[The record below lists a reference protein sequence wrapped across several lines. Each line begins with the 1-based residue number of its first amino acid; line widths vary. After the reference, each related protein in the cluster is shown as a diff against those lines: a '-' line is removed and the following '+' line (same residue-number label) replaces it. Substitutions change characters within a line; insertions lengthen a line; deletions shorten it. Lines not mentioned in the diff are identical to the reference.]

1 MPDPS
6 PRPLREYHVFLASPG
21 DMNAERQAVREFF
34 DEYNRA
40 RAHHLGIQF
49 QVVDY
54 ENFSSAGVGRPQEL
68 INHQTLAR
76 FEDSLVL
83 IIGLMGQ
90 RFGLPTGVFESGTE
104 EEFEVA
110 LEHRLRTGW
119 PEVKCFFRRIQRFEA
134 PSDPEAI
141 ERAAQQWRQVLAFR
155 RRLEEPSPRQVYVKD
170 FDGDGSVLTDDCFY
184 NVPMADVLERVVPII
199 RRTRPQVLVTYD
211 ERGGYPHPDHIRT
224 HTATMAAWRAAA
236 DPSFMP
242 EAGPAWRASKVYYQ
256 MTFTYRRLTML
267 QAECEVRGIESPF
280 REWID
285 GWDTSRAERIT
296 TSIDVGEYVGLRG
309 QALRAHRTQVDPTG
323 NWFKVPDD
331 LVAEIYPWED
341 FRLAHSEVAT
351 DKPEDDLFAG
361 LSVTRP

>member
-1 MPDPS
+1 MRAKAPHVMFLHAHPDDESSKGAGTMARYAKEGYRVSVLTFTDGGQGEILNPAMADE
-6 PRPLREYHVFLASPG
+6 PDVLDNLVEVRKGELAEALRLLGVTDH
-21 DMNAERQAVREFF
+21 F
-34 DEYNRA
+34 DI
-40 RAHHLGIQF
+40 GF
-49 QVVDY
+49 
-54 ENFSSAGVGRPQEL
+54 P
-68 INHQTLAR
+68 
-76 FEDSLVL
+76 DS
-83 IIGLMGQ
+83 G
-90 RFGLPTGVFESGTE
+90 
-104 EEFEVA
+104 
-110 LEHRLRTGW
+110 
-119 PEVKCFFRRIQRFEA
+119 
-134 PSDPEAI
+134 
-141 ERAAQQWRQVLAFR
+141 
-155 RRLEEPSPRQVYVKD
+155 YVKD